1 VANYDPARGTNQE
14 MLDYIAAEI
23 RYIRDKLDHHIED
36 ETDNQRKVRDEIT
49 KLKEELAEHKTKVG
63 IMSSGLAVA
72 ITAGL
77 TWFMNMLKG
86 Q

>member
-1 VANYDPARGTNQE
+1 
-14 MLDYIAAEI
+14 MLDYIAAEL

-36 ETDNQRKVRDEIT
+36 ETASIHKVRDEIT
-49 KLKEELAEHKTKVG
+49 RLKEELAEHKTKVG

-86 Q
+86 QG